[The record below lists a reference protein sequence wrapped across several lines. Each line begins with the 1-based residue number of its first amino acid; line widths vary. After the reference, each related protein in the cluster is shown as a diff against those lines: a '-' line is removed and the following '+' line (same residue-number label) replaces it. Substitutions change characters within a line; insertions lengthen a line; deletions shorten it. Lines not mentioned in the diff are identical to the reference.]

1 MRKTRL
7 YVDARL
13 ATGETIS
20 VAGEP
25 ARYLGKVLRLEA
37 GARIVLFNGNGG
49 EYEATIIRMQSGRAE
64 ISLGEFAEPARESPL
79 RITLAQGLSRGVR
92 MDFMIQKAVEL
103 GVAAVAPIATAR
115 SVVRLD
121 GPRLERRR
129 LHWRGVAIS
138 ACQQCGRTRL
148 PEILPPQSLREL
160 LESDTGGARLVLSP
174 TATATIDAAKAI
186 ESRVTL
192 LVGPEGGLEDA
203 ELAAA
208 VGAGYR
214 PTRLGPRVLRTETA
228 ALAAISALQCLEGD
242 FSSRGDFRD

>member
-20 VAGEP
+20 VAGES
-25 ARYLGKVLRLEA
+25 ARYLSKVLRLET
-37 GARIVLFNGNGG
+37 GAPVIVFNGSGG
-49 EYEATIIRMQSGRAE
+49 EYEAGVARITSGHVDIRV
-64 ISLGEFAEPARESPL
+64 GEFAEPDRESPL
-79 RITLAQGLSRGVR
+79 QITLAQGLSRGDR
-92 MDFMIQKAVEL
+92 MDFVIQKAVEL

-115 SVVRLD
+115 SVVHLG

-148 PEILPPQSLREL
+148 PEILPPQSLFEL
-160 LESDTGGARLVLSP
+160 LASDAGGERLVLSP
-174 TATATIDAAKAI
+174 TATSTIDAAKAV
-186 ESRVTL
+186 EFRVTL

-208 VGAGYR
+208 VGAGYKPIR
-214 PTRLGPRVLRTETA
+214 MGPRVLRTETA
-228 ALAAISALQCLEGD
+228 ALAAISALQCLGGD
-242 FSSRGDFRD
+242 FSSRGGRRD